1 MTDSDLRPIIRPCHG
16 PQEYAALVDIW
27 RSAVRATH
35 DFLDEADFARIESHL
50 ASDYFPAVTLTVAEA
65 EGAPMGFSGVV
76 DGSLE
81 MLFVS
86 AAARGRG
93 IGSALLAKAV
103 QNQSVTRVDVNE
115 QNPEA
120 LCEQGVRPGRTQRAR
135 RRRPALPAPPPGV
148 AGRPLTRHHWMSS
161 ISALRCQC
169 SRTMSGSWA

>member
-120 LCEQGVRPGRTQRAR
+120 LGFYASRGFVQVGRSELDGDGRPY
-135 RRRPALPAPPPGV
+135 PLLHLELPAD
-148 AGRPLTRHHWMSS
+148 R
-161 ISALRCQC
+161 
-169 SRTMSGSWA
+169 